1 MSSVNRPACAP
12 HGPGGNGRSF
22 IRGDAVYEGARCG
35 TLWRTN
41 VPDRFPDRIVQA
53 NALDDEAAMTATA
66 EPGLGGS
73 DLIAVSES
81 PPLAHGNTIL
91 VSYGNVPHAP
101 H

>member
-1 MSSVNRPACAP
+1 MARLAASAATSCPPERHPPA
-12 HGPGGNGRSF
+12 R
-22 IRGDAVYEGARCG
+22 
-35 TLWRTN
+35 
-41 VPDRFPDRIVQA
+41 RFPDRIVQA
-53 NALDDEAAMTATA
+53 NAPDDEAAMTATA